1 MEQVKILV
9 VDDEKEI
16 VQAIKKLLETQNY
29 SVVTAYNGIEAI
41 EVLKKEDVHIIIMD
55 IMMNSIH

>member
-41 EVLKKEDVHIIIMD
+41 EVLK
-55 IMMNSIH
+55 